1 MLRYFA
7 DRLFSP
13 ASLPTSTPG
22 AAAKD
27 WFDNLV
33 DVLPQRVGVLRLP
46 GFVSALPFLA
56 IADMLFCNRALAT
69 SKAALALSR

>member
-1 MLRYFA
+1 
-7 DRLFSP
+7 
-13 ASLPTSTPG
+13 
-22 AAAKD
+22 
-27 WFDNLV
+27 
-33 DVLPQRVGVLRLP
+33 VLRLP